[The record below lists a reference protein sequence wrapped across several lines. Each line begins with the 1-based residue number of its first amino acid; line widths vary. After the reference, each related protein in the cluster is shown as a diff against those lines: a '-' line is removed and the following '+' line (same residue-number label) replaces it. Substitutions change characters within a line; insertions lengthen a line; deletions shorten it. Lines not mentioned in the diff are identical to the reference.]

1 MSLIVKKYSFVFIIL
16 LFTNSCVK
24 EQNNTN
30 YNNKLNGI
38 ALFEG
43 PMSCTA
49 SFIEIPNMNPDSP
62 AIVITNGHCA
72 SDFYS
77 DNTIHTNSLI
87 NATLIFNKLEGV
99 SEDKWIQVKA
109 KKLLYSTMKGM
120 DLAII
125 QLDISN
131 KLLME
136 KGVVPI
142 KISTSAPF
150 IGSKL
155 ITYGY
160 PRFLNPLFLR
170 KSEDYLGKSSN
181 VSEFI
186 WLWKNLFSS
195 KFQNIYSGSSGS
207 PVFASNENA
216 LFGIINT
223 TTIGAI
229 GECELGAPCE
239 IKKNEKPKV
248 LDNTSYIV
256 DVTSLYKCFNNGVF
270 DLNHVTF
277 PYEKPSSFSIK
288 LKNDIRNFN
297 SNQLGQDIE
306 LIIDDPS
313 NTSYKVESF
322 KEFDPMNSNNFINNN
337 SSIIYIQKPIEE
349 AFYVISVMKNNKF
362 NEVKYLTFKN
372 DFSAPSE
379 NAINIESI
387 STDSEGYSVR
397 PIFKYPELTQFD
409 WKHGS
414 ESNCNCND
422 PNGYIT
428 FNRIPVQVSKSEL
441 PYKFCIIGY
450 DLANNKT
457 STKEFVLK

>member
-160 PRFLNPLFLR
+160 PRFLNPLYLR
-170 KSEDYLGKSSN
+170 KSEDYLGAPSII
-181 VSEFI
+181 SEFI
-186 WLWKNLFSS
+186 WLWKNLYSA

-216 LFGIINT
+216 IFGIINT
-223 TTIGAI
+223 TTIGAV

-239 IKKNEKPKV
+239 LRKNQKPIV
-248 LDNTSYIV
+248 LSNTSYIV
-256 DVTSLYKCFNNGVF
+256 DVTNLYKCFYKGEF
-270 DLNHVTF
+270 DINYGNF
-277 PYEKPSSFSIK
+277 PYEKPSSFGIK
-288 LKNDIRNFN
+288 LKNDVRNFSN
-297 SNQLGQDIE
+297 NQLMQDIE
-306 LIIDDPS
+306 LIIDEPL

-322 KEFDPMNSNNFINNN
+322 KEFDPLNSNNFSSNN
-337 SSIIYIQKPIEE
+337 SNIVYLKNPIDEGY
-349 AFYVISVMKNNKF
+349 YVISVMKNNQF
-362 NEVKYLTFKN
+362 NQVKYLTFKN
-372 DFSAPSE
+372 DFTAPSE
-379 NAINIESI
+379 NAISIESI
-387 STDSEGYSVR
+387 PTDSGGYSVR